1 MKKRRITRA
10 QPASEISNQVGSKA
24 GQKSERKSVML
35 PSRTVHLLQSTLEEK
50 GMHSRQRSQ
59 LINSYMDTLFTSK
72 SLPDIVMLALLD
84 YTDAGQSD
92 AQQIQVIVSA
102 DNMAKITD
110 VQRRYSENEFDYLFE
125 PDEEPPLPKDP
136 PAISTLLRIA
146 INDQLFEI

>member
-10 QPASEISNQVGSKA
+10 QPASEVSNQVGSKA

-92 AQQIQVIVSA
+92 AQQIQVMVSA